1 MVRRTILSLAAL
13 KPISLS
19 LAWLLPRL
27 DRPILRW
34 TGGRHSLSSLIS
46 GIETVTLTTTGAKS
60 GLPRNTT
67 LFPFWDGECAIL
79 IASNF
84 GQKNHPAWHY
94 NLMAFPQA
102 TLSRNGQARQY
113 YARPAQGEERERY
126 YQLAVA
132 SYPGYAAYRQ
142 RASHREIVVWVLEP
156 EEQHADYST
165 HLSPTYLPK

>member
-1 MVRRTILSLAAL
+1 MLRRTILRLAAL
-13 KPISLS
+13 KPISLV

-27 DRPILRW
+27 DKPILGW

-67 LFPFWDGECAIL
+67 LFPFWDGDRAIL

-94 NLMAFPQA
+94 NMKASPQVSL
-102 TLSRNGQARQY
+102 TRNGQSHQY
-113 YARPAQGEERERY
+113 RASPAQGEQRERY
-126 YQLAVA
+126 YQLAVQ

-142 RASHREIVVWVLEP
+142 RASHREIVVWVLVP
-156 EEQHADYST
+156 EEQQANV
-165 HLSPTYLPK
+165 